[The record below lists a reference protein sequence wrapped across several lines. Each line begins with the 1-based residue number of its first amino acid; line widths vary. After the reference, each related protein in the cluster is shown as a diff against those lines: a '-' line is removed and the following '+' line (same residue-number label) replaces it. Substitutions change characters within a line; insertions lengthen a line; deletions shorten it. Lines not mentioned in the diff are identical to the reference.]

1 MCIYILLYFRDY
13 CKDVRDLG
21 VLEYFVKVML
31 RNRIFDVNRYLY
43 LNDNFKMLVYDFF
56 DVDKFFKLWLFIES
70 LYLNK

>member
-21 VLEYFVKVML
+21 VFEYFVKVML
-31 RNRIFDVNRYLY
+31 RNRIFDINRYLY